1 MGSLPIVNS
10 NKKIYIGAASANSGN
25 TAETVIGVC
34 MMSAT
39 TGIILYQRTSFYAKF
54 FTIAADRSISYGK
67 ESYVITNGSFTL
79 HKMLYC
85 PSQNAV
91 LLAYATST
99 NTALY
104 IRTLTVSGTTV
115 NYSSAT
121 TIYSTD
127 SSTYSI
133 ALAYDP
139 VISGAHVT
147 VLRYVSSAYSIQSCA
162 VTGAS
167 LTTVS
172 TIRVLLANTQAPNL
186 FSCYNT
192 ATSRLILSYQIGVN
206 NNITGVA
213 ASYSS
218 GNYTVGSAATIESS
232 ATSNSALLYDA
243 RRDKIIFTFRK
254 NNHINYN
261 STSISNLTLTA
272 GTTVASSAPTA
283 YYMNSIYDQR
293 SSRIFSIGGTGS
305 GAVSCFL
312 ATYLTSGGFGFS
324 KTISVA
330 DCDYTYCLGYFDG
343 TIVLFGNVYGA
354 TTKLKYIKIS

>member
-1 MGSLPIVNS
+1 MSLPIVNS
-10 NKKIYIGAASANSGN
+10 NKKIYIGAASANSS
-25 TAETVIGVC
+25 TTTERVIGVC

-39 TGIILYQRTSFYAKF
+39 TGIILYERTSYYAKF
-54 FTIAADRSISYGK
+54 FTIAADRSISYGT
-67 ESYVITNGSFTL
+67 ESSAITNGSFTL

-85 PSQNAV
+85 PSQNSV

-115 NYSSAT
+115 NYSAAT
-121 TIYSTD
+121 TIYSTA
-127 SSTYSI
+127 SNTYSI
-133 ALAYDP
+133 ALSYDP

-147 VLRYVSSAYSIQSCA
+147 VVRFVSSAYSIQSCA
-162 VTGAS
+162 VTGAD
-167 LTTVS
+167 LKTVS
-172 TIRVLLANTQAPNL
+172 TVKTLLAKTQANNL

-192 ATSRLILSYQIGVN
+192 ATSRLILSYSIGPN
-206 NNITGVA
+206 ISITGVA

-218 GNYTVGSAATIESS
+218 GNYTVGSAATIVSS
-232 ATSNSALLYDA
+232 ATSNHDLLYDEK
-243 RRDKIIFTFRK
+243 RGKIIFTFRK
-254 NNHINYN
+254 NNHVNYN
-261 STSISNLTLTA
+261 STSISNVTLTA
-272 GTTVASSAPTA
+272 GTSVESSTPTA
-283 YYMNSIYDQR
+283 YYMSSIYDQR

-312 ATYLTSGGFGFS
+312 ATHLTSGGFGFS